1 MYRRELFFESDLRYH
16 INTWESLLLV
26 LKDYEKQGQSKINVK
41 SILTIRVISES
52 SGKKLVWIIIH
63 ISSVEACRWNATD
76 GECQKNLAKNGFSVK
91 NYVITNLPE
100 GFFFVFPPNILKP
113 ARQIKSYFP
122 HLSCCFIEIEK
133 FDIFTLFVSD
143 KEIFLSLPKLSCCC
157 AIHSIKNRICSPI

>member
-1 MYRRELFFESDLRYH
+1 M
-16 INTWESLLLV
+16 
-26 LKDYEKQGQSKINVK
+26 
-41 SILTIRVISES
+41 
-52 SGKKLVWIIIH
+52 
-63 ISSVEACRWNATD
+63 
-76 GECQKNLAKNGFSVK
+76 K

-143 KEIFLSLPKLSCCC
+143 KEIFLSLPKLSCAAQFIQLKIESARQFKNCYLC
-157 AIHSIKNRICSPI
+157 AASNVGPQCLYLLMADIF